1 MFLKSG
7 FKGIF
12 MRHRLFPASGVLLL
26 TLLLGACAS
35 GPTIIANHDPNADF
49 SAYKTFSFIDPLST
63 DRAGASGVLS
73 GFLIKATSA
82 ELEAR
87 GMKRGWPDPD
97 LLIDFVVSA
106 QQTIQSRSQPSSSAT
121 MHRGRGGYGTW
132 SGYSMSMSTTTAT
145 QKTEGTVAID
155 VIDRKRK
162 QIVWEAAATGRV
174 TEKTRDNLQSAVP
187 IVVGELFQKYPVPRP
202 K

>member
-1 MFLKSG
+1 
-7 FKGIF
+7 
-12 MRHRLFPASGVLLL
+12 MRHRLSLATVVLSL
-26 TLLLGACAS
+26 TVLLGACAS
-35 GPTIIANHDPNADF
+35 GPTIIANQDPNADF
-49 SAYKTFSFIDPLST
+49 SAYKTYSFMDPLST
-63 DRAGASGVLS
+63 DQAGASGLLS
-73 GFLIKATSA
+73 GFLIKSTSA

-106 QQTIQSRSQPSSSAT
+106 QQKIQTRSQPSSTAT

-132 SGYSMSMSTTTAT
+132 GGYSMSMSTTTAT

-162 QIVWEAAATGRV
+162 QVVWEAAATGRV

-187 IVVGELFQKYPVPRP
+187 MVVAELFERYPVPRP

>member
-1 MFLKSG
+1 MLYRFFQATGSL
-7 FKGIF
+7 
-12 MRHRLFPASGVLLL
+12 VLIILL
-26 TLLLGACAS
+26 AACAS
-35 GPTIIANHDPNADF
+35 GPTIIVNQDSNTDF
-49 SAYKTFSFIDPLST
+49 SAYKTYSFVDPLST
-63 DRAGASGVLS
+63 DRAGVRGILS

-106 QQTIQSRSQPSSSAT
+106 QQKIKSSSQPSSSASI
-121 MHRGRGGYGTW
+121 HRGRGRYGTMT
-132 SGYSMSMSTTTAT
+132 GYSMGVSTTSVT
-145 QKTEGTVAID
+145 QTTEGTVAID

-162 QIVWEAAATGRV
+162 QVVWEAAATGRV
-174 TEKTRDNLQSAVP
+174 KEETRENLQTVVP
-187 IVVGELFQKYPVPRP
+187 IVIEELFEQYPIPRT

>member
-1 MFLKSG
+1 M
-7 FKGIF
+7 
-12 MRHRLFPASGVLLL
+12 
-26 TLLLGACAS
+26 
-35 GPTIIANHDPNADF
+35 
-49 SAYKTFSFIDPLST
+49 DPLST
-63 DRAGASGVLS
+63 DRAGARAMLS

-87 GMKRGWPDPD
+87 GMQQAWPDPD

-106 QQTIQSRSQPSSSAT
+106 QQKINMQSQPYGSAS

-145 QKTEGTVAID
+145 QTTEGTVAID

-162 QIVWEAAATGRV
+162 QVVWEAAATGRV
-174 TEKTRDNLQSAVP
+174 TEKTRENLQSAVP
-187 IVVGELFQKYPVPRP
+187 IVVSEIFEKYPIPRP

>member
-1 MFLKSG
+1 
-7 FKGIF
+7 
-12 MRHRLFPASGVLLL
+12 MRQRLSLASGVLSL

-35 GPTIIANHDPNADF
+35 GPTIIANQDPNADF
-49 SAYKTFSFIDPLST
+49 SAYKTFSFVDPLST
-63 DRAGASGVLS
+63 DRAGASGLLS
-73 GFLIKATSA
+73 GFLIKSTSA

-97 LLIDFVVSA
+97 LLIDFIVSA
-106 QQTIQSRSQPSSSAT
+106 QQKIQTRSQPSSSAT

-132 SGYSMSMSTTTAT
+132 TGYSMTASTTSVT
-145 QKTEGTVAID
+145 QKTEGTLAID

-162 QIVWEAAATGRV
+162 QVVWEAAATGRV

-187 IVVGELFQKYPVPRP
+187 IVIEEIFRRYPVPRP

>member
-1 MFLKSG
+1 
-7 FKGIF
+7 
-12 MRHRLFPASGVLLL
+12 MRYRLFPASGVLTL

-49 SAYKTFSFIDPLST
+49 STYKTFSFIDPLST

-106 QQTIQSRSQPSSSAT
+106 QQTIQMRNQPSSAAT

-132 SGYSMSMSTTTAT
+132 SGYSMGMSTTSVT
-145 QKTEGTVAID
+145 QTTEGTVAID

-162 QIVWEAAATGRV
+162 QVVWEAAAVGRV
-174 TEKTRDNLQSAVP
+174 TEETRVNLQTAVP
-187 IVVGELFQKYPVPRP
+187 MVIHEIFKEYPVPRP